1 MPTISSVMSEVFVVV
16 FCEVRHLL
24 TPRVSRLPDEHF
36 CAEEARAA
44 V

>member
-1 MPTISSVMSEVFVVV
+1 MPTISSVLSEVFVVV
-16 FCEVRHLL
+16 CEAHHLL